1 MAQSLVEAVPK
12 AADWLERVLVTT
24 RYSAAVELDP
34 ELFVVISA
42 PVEPAMLP
50 AVALVVDLW
59 PSSPIIIS
67 LAFDVDTL
75 VTVGTPVVLAEA
87 VLADPSNGLA
97 VLTPEIP
104 NTITLSPLVS
114 LAAKVT
120 VTEVKVEV
128 VIA

>member
-1 MAQSLVEAVPK
+1 
-12 AADWLERVLVTT
+12 
-24 RYSAAVELDP
+24 
-34 ELFVVISA
+34 
-42 PVEPAMLP
+42 MLP